1 MPLHGDEK
9 LNATQLDRL
18 NETIRGRRG
27 YDKAFREVANA
38 LMMHAVDLT
47 LARPD
52 NLGQVRPLA
61 DGHGVG
67 EMVPSVPVPEG
78 EVVVLDRRGP
88 LGGEVMHERPG
99 RSEVGLLESWDST
112 NTGIVVR

>member
-1 MPLHGDEK
+1 
-9 LNATQLDRL
+9 
-18 NETIRGRRG
+18 
-27 YDKAFREVANA
+27 
-38 LMMHAVDLT
+38 MMHAVDLT

-61 DGHGVG
+61 DGYGVG

-88 LGGEVMHERPG
+88 LGGEVLPERPAPREVDQLQSATHTKHGLVVPHRPFGEKAVDTVAG
-99 RSEVGLLESWDST
+99 RIAPARGRLA
-112 NTGIVVR
+112 GPAA